1 MTLKIKGRTTGKE
14 LMKKSPIHSPSFLE
28 KSVSRMRTI
37 LSSKKKVSFIGNIRE
52 EHFLRNQRIN
62 QRRKRKEK

>member
-14 LMKKSPIHSPSFLE
+14 TKKSPIHSPSFLE
-28 KSVSRMRTI
+28 KSISRLRTI